1 MTARVVLLGG
11 NGQVGRQ
18 VQKLAPAGLFTLE
31 APGSAAL
38 DLRHRAPLREFL
50 RMHRP
55 DIVVN
60 CAAYTDVDGA
70 ERERDHAMAVNAD
83 APEVLG
89 EAARELG
96 FRIIHVSTDFV
107 FGNDHGAPH
116 DIADA
121 ASPSCMYGESKWLG
135 ERRLLAVD
143 PTAVVI
149 RTAWVHSATGRNFV
163 RTVVERLRAGQ
174 PLFVVDDQVGTPTA
188 AASLAAAIWRVI
200 ERPELSGVLHFTDAG
215 VASRFDVA
223 CVIGEELQARGLV
236 TLTGGMIT
244 PSKTAPGATPATR
257 PACAI
262 LDKHSTWARLGWI
275 PPHWP
280 VGVRATI
287 QEIFNG

>member
-1 MTARVVLLGG
+1 MTPRVLLLGG

-18 VQKLAPAGLFTLE
+18 VQQLTPVGWTAPE
-31 APGSAAL
+31 APSSSAV
-38 DLRHRAPLREFL
+38 DLRQRERLLEFV
-50 RMHRP
+50 RGQRP
-55 DIVVN
+55 SIVIN
-60 CAAYTDVDGA
+60 CAAYTDVDRA
-70 ERERDHAMAVNAD
+70 ERERDDAMAVNAD

-89 EAARELG
+89 EAAREMG
-96 FRIIHVSTDFV
+96 FRVIHVSTDFV

-116 DIADA
+116 DVADTT
-121 ASPSCMYGESKWLG
+121 SPACVYGESKWLG
-135 ERRLLAVD
+135 ERRLLAAD
-143 PTAVVI
+143 PSAVVI

-174 PLFVVDDQVGTPTA
+174 PVSVVDDQVGTPTA

-223 CVIGEELQARGLV
+223 CVIGEELQARGMV
-236 TLTGGMIT
+236 PGGGSIT
-244 PSKTAPGATPATR
+244 PSKTTAGATAATR

-287 QEIFNG
+287 QELLNG

>member
-1 MTARVVLLGG
+1 MTPRVLLLGG
-11 NGQVGRQ
+11 TGQVGRM
-18 VQKLAPAGLFTLE
+18 VQALPLAKSATLE
-31 APGSAAL
+31 APGSAVVDVRNRGRLQAF
-38 DLRHRAPLREFL
+38 LRE
-50 RMHRP
+50 HRP
-55 DIVVN
+55 DIVIN
-60 CAAYTDVDGA
+60 CAAYTDVDRA
-70 ERERDHAMAVNAD
+70 ERERDDAMAVNAD

-96 FRIIHVSTDFV
+96 FRVIHVSTDFV
-107 FGNDHGAPH
+107 FGNDHGVPR

-121 ASPSCMYGESKWLG
+121 GSPACVYGESKWLG

-174 PLFVVDDQVGTPTA
+174 PLSVVDDQVGTPTA
-188 AASLAAAIWRVI
+188 AASLASAIWRVI

-223 CVIGEELQARGLV
+223 CVIGEELQARGMV
-236 TLTGGMIT
+236 PGECRIT
-244 PSKTAPGATPATR
+244 PSRTTAGAAAATR

-287 QEIFNG
+287 LELLNG

>member
-1 MTARVVLLGG
+1 VTPRVVLLGG

-18 VQKLAPAGLFTLE
+18 VQTLTPVGWSALE
-31 APGSAAL
+31 APSSAAL
-38 DLRHRAPLREFL
+38 DLRQRGRLLDFLREQ
-50 RMHRP
+50 RP
-55 DIVVN
+55 SIVIN
-60 CAAYTDVDGA
+60 CAAYTDVDRA
-70 ERERDHAMAVNAD
+70 ERERDDAMAVNAD
-83 APEVLG
+83 APQVLG
-89 EAARELG
+89 EAAREMG
-96 FRIIHVSTDFV
+96 FRVIHVSTDFV
-107 FGNDHGAPH
+107 FGNDHGVPH
-116 DIADA
+116 DVADA
-121 ASPSCMYGESKWLG
+121 GSPSCVYGESKWLG

-174 PLFVVDDQVGTPTA
+174 PLSVVDDQVGTPTA
-188 AASLAAAIWRVI
+188 AASLAAAIWRMI
-200 ERPELSGVLHFTDAG
+200 ERPALSGIFHFTDAG

-236 TLTGGMIT
+236 AAGCMIA
-244 PSKTAPGATPATR
+244 PSRTTAGAAAATR

-262 LDKHSTWARLGWI
+262 LDKHSTWASLGWV

-287 QEIFNG
+287 QEILNG

>member
-1 MTARVVLLGG
+1 VSTKLVLLGG

-18 VQKLAPAGLFTLE
+18 VMKLTPVGSTVE

-38 DLRHRAPLREFL
+38 DLRHRVPLLGFLRE
-50 RMHRP
+50 HRP
-55 DIVVN
+55 DIVIN
-60 CAAYTDVDGA
+60 CAAYTDVDRA
-70 ERERDHAMAVNAD
+70 ERERDDAMAVNAD

-89 EAARELG
+89 EAAREMG
-96 FRIIHVSTDFV
+96 FRVIHVSTDFV
-107 FGNDHGAPH
+107 FGNDHGVPH

-121 ASPSCMYGESKWLG
+121 GSPSCVYGESKWIG

-174 PLFVVDDQVGTPTA
+174 RLSVVDDQVGTPTA
-188 AASLAAAIWRVI
+188 AASLATAIWRVV

-223 CVIGEELQARGLV
+223 CVIGEELLARGMV
-236 TLTGGMIT
+236 PMGGMIT
-244 PSKTAPGATPATR
+244 PSRTAAGTSAATR

-262 LDKHSTWARLGWI
+262 LDKHSTWASLGWI

-287 QEIFNG
+287 QEILDG

>member
-1 MTARVVLLGG
+1 MTPRVLLLGG

-18 VQKLAPAGLFTLE
+18 VQQLTPVGWT
-31 APGSAAL
+31 AL
-38 DLRHRAPLREFL
+38 DAPSSTAVDLRQRERLRDFVREQ
-50 RMHRP
+50 RP
-55 DIVVN
+55 SIVIN
-60 CAAYTDVDGA
+60 CAAYTDVDRA
-70 ERERDHAMAVNAD
+70 ERERDAAMAVNAD

-89 EAARELG
+89 EVARELG
-96 FRIIHVSTDFV
+96 LRVIHVSTDFV

-116 DIADA
+116 DVTDA
-121 ASPSCMYGESKWLG
+121 ASPSCVYGESKWLG
-135 ERRLLAVD
+135 ERRLLAAD

-174 PLFVVDDQVGTPTA
+174 PLSVVDDQVGTPTA
-188 AASLAAAIWRVI
+188 AASLAAAIWRVV
-200 ERPELSGVLHFTDAG
+200 ERPELSGILHFTDAG

-223 CVIGEELQARGLV
+223 CVIGEELQARGMV
-236 TLTGGMIT
+236 PGECRIT
-244 PSKTAPGATPATR
+244 PSKTTAGAAAATR

-262 LDKHSTWARLGWI
+262 LDKHLTWDRLGWI

-287 QEIFNG
+287 QELLNG

>member
-1 MTARVVLLGG
+1 VTPRVLLLGG

-18 VQKLAPAGLFTLE
+18 VQQLTPVGWTAPE
-31 APGSAAL
+31 APSSTAV
-38 DLRHRAPLREFL
+38 DLRQRERLRDFVRAK
-50 RMHRP
+50 RP
-55 DIVVN
+55 SIVIN
-60 CAAYTDVDGA
+60 CAAYTDVDRA
-70 ERERDHAMAVNAD
+70 ERERDDAMAVNAD

-89 EAARELG
+89 EAAREMG
-96 FRIIHVSTDFV
+96 FRVIHVSTDFV
-107 FGNDHGAPH
+107 FGNDHGVPH
-116 DIADA
+116 DIADT
-121 ASPSCMYGESKWLG
+121 ASPSCVYGESKWLG
-135 ERRLLAVD
+135 ERRLLAAD
-143 PTAVVI
+143 PAAVVI

-174 PLFVVDDQVGTPTA
+174 PVSVVDDQVGTPTA

-223 CVIGEELQARGLV
+223 CVIGEELQARGMV
-236 TLTGGMIT
+236 PGGCSIT
-244 PSKTAPGATPATR
+244 PSKTTAGATAATR

-287 QEIFNG
+287 QELLNG